1 MADEMRRRTV
11 GVHVVK
17 ASKNQTKTQTTR
29 LLTDPFE
36 NIYETNGLIE
46 PPYTPGD
53 LAEIP
58 ENNNVLH
65 PLIDAIKTN
74 VVGFGY
80 SFRYRVDINSDETPE
95 ALKKQAKEEWTRL
108 ENFYRNCSYSEDLT
122 YILQDMLDDRERI
135 GYGALEVVQS
145 AKGEPIA
152 INHIPAQTLRLSKYH
167 PDIQE
172 IKIDVIDVD
181 GKKTTIR
188 HQKRFRKFCQK
199 LDTDNSSIW
208 FKEFGDPR
216 KMDYRT
222 GTFDEEYDNEGKL
235 VKTNIPPEYEASS
248 IIYYPI
254 KVPYTPYGLPRWM
267 GNLMSIQGSR
277 LSEELNYKYFT
288 NGKHIPLAILVNNGM
303 LTESSIDKLTE
314 YADQITGVDNAHG
327 FLILEAEGFTD
338 GDDLEGDTKASK
350 VEIKMEKLTEALQ
363 QDELFQNYD
372 SNNRDKIRAAYR
384 LPPIYTGESKDYTR
398 ATADVAIGIAEEQIF
413 QPERRRLADRL
424 NRLVNPLLGVQL
436 VELYFKSPDITN
448 KKDLA
453 EAVNYYNKTGALTP
467 NMLIQAVSDLL
478 GTEFEP
484 FDPEWGDIPMTL
496 TIEKI
501 RAGASNNKKSSS
513 TEDNNKGSTPTTEP
527 EGGELNE

>member
-1 MADEMRRRTV
+1 MPDKNRRAIGVQVIKAKKTESKMDVTRTL
-11 GVHVVK
+11 K
-17 ASKNQTKTQTTR
+17 
-29 LLTDPFE
+29 DPFE
-36 NIYETNGLIE
+36 DIYETDGLIE

-53 LAEIP
+53 LAGMP
-58 ENNNVLH
+58 ENNNVLL
-65 PLIDAIKTN
+65 PLITAIKTN

-80 SFRYRVDINSDETPE
+80 SFKYRVDINSDETPD
-95 ALKKQAKEEWTRL
+95 AVKKQAKEEWTKL
-108 ENFYRNCSYSEDLT
+108 ENFYRNCSFDEDLT

-152 INHIPAQTLRLSKYH
+152 INHIPAQTLRISKLH
-167 PDIQE
+167 PDVQE
-172 IKIDVIDVD
+172 IAVNVIDVE
-181 GKKTTIR
+181 GKKTTVR
-188 HQKRFRKFCQK
+188 HQKRFRRFCQK
-199 LDTDNSSIW
+199 LESDNSKVW

-216 KMDYRT
+216 RMDCTT
-222 GTFDEEYDNEGKL
+222 GTFEIEYDGEGNEVRTEIL
-235 VKTNIPPEYEASS
+235 PENEASS

-277 LSEELNYKYFT
+277 LSEELNYNYFT

-314 YADQITGVDNAHG
+314 YADQIKGVDNAHG

-338 GDDLEGDTKASK
+338 GDELSEETKTSK
-350 VEIKMEKLTEALQ
+350 VDIKMEKLTEALQ

-398 ATADVAIGIAEEQIF
+398 ATADTARGIAEEQIF
-413 QPERRRLADRL
+413 QPERKKLADRL

-436 VELYFKSPDITN
+436 VEVYFKGPDVTN

-484 FDPEWGDIPMTL
+484 FDSEWGDVPMEM

-501 RAGASNNKKSSS
+501 RAGSANK
-513 TEDNNKGSTPTTEP
+513 TENANATNSDTDPVDPTLT
-527 EGGELNE
+527 EGGEQE

>member
-1 MADEMRRRTV
+1 MAEEKNKRRPV
-11 GVHVVK
+11 GVHIVK
-17 ASKNQTKTQTTR
+17 ASKNQTKTATTR
-29 LLTDPFE
+29 TLKDPFE
-36 NIYETNGLIE
+36 EIYETDGLIE

-53 LAEIP
+53 LAEMP
-58 ENNNVLH
+58 ENNNVLL
-65 PLIDAIKTN
+65 PLITAIKTN

-80 SFRYRVDINSDETPE
+80 SFKYRVDINSDETPD
-95 ALKKQAKEEWTRL
+95 AIKKQAKEEWMKL
-108 ENFYRNCSYSEDLT
+108 ENFYRNCSFDEDLT

-145 AKGEPIA
+145 TKGEPIA
-152 INHIPAQTLRLSKYH
+152 INHIPAQTLRISKLH

-172 IKIDVIDVD
+172 VSVNVIDVE
-181 GKKTTIR
+181 GKKQTIR
-188 HQKRFRKFCQK
+188 HQKRFRRFCQK
-199 LDTDNSSIW
+199 LESDNSSVW

-216 KMDYRT
+216 KMDCTT
-222 GTFDEEYDNEGKL
+222 GIFEEEYNEAGQL
-235 VKTNIPPEYEASS
+235 IKTEIPPENEASS

-277 LSEELNYKYFT
+277 LSEELNYNYFT

-303 LTESSIDKLTE
+303 LTESSIEKLTE
-314 YADQITGVDNAHG
+314 YADQIKGVDNAHG

-338 GDDLEGDTKASK
+338 GDELDENTKATK
-350 VEIKMEKLTEALQ
+350 VDIKMEKLTEALQ

-398 ATADVAIGIAEEQIF
+398 ATADTAIGIAEEQIF
-413 QPERRRLADRL
+413 QPERKKLADRL

-484 FDPEWGDIPMTL
+484 FDPEWGDVPMEM

-501 RAGASNNKKSSS
+501 RAGSSNKAKDSN
-513 TEDNNKGSTPTTEP
+513 TGDNTPPVDPPTN
-527 EGGELNE
+527 EGGEQ